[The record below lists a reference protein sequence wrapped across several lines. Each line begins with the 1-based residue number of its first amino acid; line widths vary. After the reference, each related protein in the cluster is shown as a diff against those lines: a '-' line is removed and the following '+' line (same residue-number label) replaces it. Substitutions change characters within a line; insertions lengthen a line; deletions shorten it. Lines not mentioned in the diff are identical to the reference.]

1 MGRSRSSRWP
11 PPRAAWRRSR
21 RCFARCGGT
30 SRRRRLVEAFAETW
44 ESETAACHFIESI
57 HPEDRAS
64 AEARWEQAIDAKH
77 VLDLTCRLRRGAKG
91 SYRWTHVR
99 ALPLLDPD
107 GAIRRWVGMNVRVSP
122 GASSARPGEEAA
134 EPASASIGRS
144 IRFGPPYVPP
154 SISDRSFFSIRCIR
168 LRRPGEW
175 LL

>member
-1 MGRSRSSRWP
+1 MPPPEWQTASFAGRALPIACADGWTGRP
-11 PPRAAWRRSR
+11 PPRAASRRSR
-21 RCFARCGGT
+21 RCFACCGGT

-77 VLDLTCRLRRGAKG
+77 ILDLTCRLRRGAKG

-107 GAIRRWVGMNVRVSP
+107 GAIRRL
-122 GASSARPGEEAA
+122 GA
-134 EPASASIGRS
+134 
-144 IRFGPPYVPP
+144 
-154 SISDRSFFSIRCIR
+154 
-168 LRRPGEW
+168 
-175 LL
+175 